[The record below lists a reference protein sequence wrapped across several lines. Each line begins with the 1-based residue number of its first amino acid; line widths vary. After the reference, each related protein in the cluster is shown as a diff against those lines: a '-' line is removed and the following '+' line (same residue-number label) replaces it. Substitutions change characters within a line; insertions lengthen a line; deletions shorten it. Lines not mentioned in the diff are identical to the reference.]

1 MFDGTRPY
9 ATCVNDASLISSDS
23 SLLIA
28 VYRGL
33 WNDRD
38 VELRVD
44 VDSFARARGLTSK
57 QALRALEEAQAQVE
71 DRPYAWVSIP
81 DDVEGDDL
89 QAAHTWIATR
99 ADQILVEDQISPGC
113 TVWFEGLCQRWPW
126 KQLLITR
133 KIGELYESNA
143 PACEQNSK

>member
-9 ATCVNDASLISSDS
+9 ATCVNDASLIGSDS

-57 QALRALEEAQAQVE
+57 QALRALEEAQAQLE
-71 DRPYAWVSIP
+71 DRPYAWASIP

-89 QAAHTWIATR
+89 QAAHEWIATR
-99 ADQILVEDQISPGC
+99 ADQILLEDQIPPGC
-113 TVWFEGLCQRWPW
+113 TVWFNGLCQRWSW
-126 KQLLITR
+126 K
-133 KIGELYESNA
+133 KINNNK
-143 PACEQNSK
+143 QNRRTI